1 MYGFLF
7 EESAQMQKIQIKH
20 DIIKTGVLH
29 MKMSLR
35 LMGYSIEFHRM
46 DAMEEKE
53 IPIHEYI
60 SLNNVPLCH
69 RDTYF
74 KVIHGESNNVELY
87 HQIMSCNNIHYKFN
101 LSLFAQTK
109 PYHKVIKE
117 AIAFYDENRLV
128 DAIQKMIHIQGF
140 YKDVYPHKLEYFVLQ
155 QIEQCYV
162 KRVALTQRNVRK
174 LQYLLTLVSNEMRV
188 IITHMIYFDCR
199 RRKRMISS
207 LRSIMKGLPLIGK
220 EELLYNMILLHQSI
234 YDQRFEDALH
244 IAKQVEIECVKTN
257 NHSRMCELIQT
268 YIAIYSALKM
278 KNELAQEKRRLIYYL
293 NEYDIAK
300 CICYQSEHYLGISAF
315 SQHQFSIAKVY
326 LEKLL
331 VEKHE
336 VHPYFIAL
344 FYQSILSY
352 KQEKNTLFALDD
364 KRIACLNVHQRIFA
378 RYFLYKEKQRTKRE
392 LIHYINDK
400 IAPIMDADYVFE
412 GNIFLQELYLLK
424 AEEGDKNYFIEKMK
438 HANCVILQHWR
449 EVFSNL

>member
-1 MYGFLF
+1 
-7 EESAQMQKIQIKH
+7 
-20 DIIKTGVLH
+20 

-53 IPIHEYI
+53 IPINEYI

-74 KVIHGESNNVELY
+74 KVIRGENNNVELY
-87 HQIMSCNNIHYKFN
+87 HQIMNCNKVHYKFN

-109 PYHKVIKE
+109 PYHKIIKE
-117 AIAFYDENRLV
+117 AIVFYDETRLV
-128 DAIQKMIHIQGF
+128 DAMQEVIDIQGF
-140 YKDVYPHKLEYFVLQ
+140 YKDIYPHKIEYFILQ

-162 KRVALTQRNVRK
+162 KRVSLTQRNVRK
-174 LQYLLTLVSNEMRV
+174 LHYLLAFVSNEMRV

-207 LRSIMKGLPLIGK
+207 LRSVIKGLPLIGK

-257 NHSRMCELIQT
+257 NHSRMCELIQV

-278 KNELAQEKRRLIYYL
+278 KDELVQEKRRLIYYL
-293 NEYDIAK
+293 KEYDIAK
-300 CICYQSEHYLGISAF
+300 YIRYQNEHYLGISAF
-315 SQHQFSIAKVY
+315 SLHQFSTAKVY

-331 VEKHE
+331 IEKHE

-352 KQEKNTLFALDD
+352 KQEENTLFTLDD
-364 KRIACLNVHQRIFA
+364 KWIAQLNVHQRIFA
-378 RYFLYKEKQRTKRE
+378 RYFLYKEKQKTKRE

-412 GNIFLQELYLLK
+412 GNVFLQELYLLK
-424 AEEGDKNYFIEKMK
+424 AKQVDKDYFVEKMNN
-438 HANCVILQHWR
+438 ANCVILQHWR